1 MKITPIRIAAL
12 ATLLLLAASF
22 TSAQDKAQ
30 PDKLKLSVGFTNT
43 EYSFESLFS
52 TEYQQGLTAEL
63 DARMFKKSAFRLG
76 GVFQYNRSAIGAD
89 IPLDTYSF
97 GPQLSVDLAK
107 GFVSP
112 FGHALFGFRT
122 SYSGDRVFTR
132 TYGAGVD
139 INLGHVFIRPVVV
152 DWIRTEGLLSPA
164 TQRFGAGVGV
174 RF

>member
-1 MKITPIRIAAL
+1 MKSLLRTSIVVIA
-12 ATLLLLAASF
+12 LLALFAA
-22 TSAQDKAQ
+22 TTAAQDKS
-30 PDKLKLSVGFTNT
+30 PDKVKLSVGFTNT

-52 TEYQQGLTAEL
+52 TKYEQGLTGEL
-63 DARMFKKSAFRLG
+63 DARIFKKGAFRLG
-76 GVFQYNRSAIGAD
+76 GVFQYNRNAVGGD
-89 IPLDTYSF
+89 LPTDTYSF

-112 FGHALFGFRT
+112 FGRAFFGFQT
-122 SYSGDRVFTR
+122 TYNHDRVFTR

-152 DWIRTEGLLSPA
+152 DWIRTEGFASPA